1 MFSKFKF
8 KKGIALVLF
17 SLTLIGGVFNT
28 NIQGVNAQ
36 EHEDFTTLETASY
49 FNDAFDYL
57 DAYELSDADLEQ
69 NGFFEALYG
78 GDSYIY
84 VGFPIY
90 YDIAFSLHDL
100 DFYYSNEYFNFYLN
114 QDLNG
119 MENDFF
125 FNIKNYVGTED
136 MVYFGRL
143 NSSAMA
149 TYISN
154 EKTTNLS
161 GGIILIIVSVVSG
174 LLGGLGKG
182 IGVLFVDLFTNGTGR
197 LSSVAIW
204 VIVLLGVSI
213 ALGAIAWVATLIRG
227 KQR

>member
-8 KKGIALVLF
+8 KKGIAVVLS

-36 EHEDFTTLETASY
+36 EQFTTFEDASY
-49 FNDAFDYL
+49 FNDAFGDLDGYAL
-57 DAYELSDADLEQ
+57 SQFNYDAYQQHYQADYDDEGH
-69 NGFFEALYG
+69 NYFAL
-78 GDSYIY
+78 
-84 VGFPIY
+84 PLY
-90 YDIAFSLHDL
+90 YDITFVYDDFSL
-100 DFYYSNEYFNFYLN
+100 YYSNDLFNFYLN
-114 QDLNG
+114 DFDG
-119 MENDFF
+119 MERVITLTLSNYSGSQEDFYF
-125 FNIKNYVGTED
+125 ARLLSSSMAIYIKNEP
-136 MVYFGRL
+136 
-143 NSSAMA
+143 
-149 TYISN
+149 
-154 EKTTNLS
+154 KLS
-161 GGIILIIVSVVSG
+161 LTGGIILTIVSVVSG

-182 IGVLFVDLFTNGTGR
+182 IGVLFIDLFTNGTGG